1 MTHALLIYN
10 AVLLDEETNTPG
22 AVLSV
27 DGKIRSVFH
36 GYYTNANTVSAM
48 AKAVLLEDGYSAECT
63 LELFDAAG
71 LTLTPAFIDMHV
83 HLRYPGFPLKE
94 DLESGIRA
102 AAAGG
107 FGTIVAMPN
116 TKPVV
121 SSLEEALRIENEAKE
136 FGLTNVIQAV
146 SITENFEGKSTEHI
160 NVLDNVHTPVISE
173 DGREVASTE
182 VMLNGMEKAR
192 AKNLIVA
199 CHCEDPELAAMAKP
213 YREQGL
219 NLLKENNIP
228 LDPVLIKEIE
238 DVPESV
244 PVTIRDAFMNAN
256 ELLRTAED
264 TMTQRNI
271 ALAELSHSKIHLC
284 HVSTELSIDYVR
296 QAKKRGYTKVSCE
309 VTPHHIS
316 CCAYDWKEM
325 IAVVNPPIRSLE
337 DNNAVI
343 AGIKDGTVDV
353 ISTDHAPHTQTD
365 KEAGAPGFTGL
376 EISFAAC
383 HTDLVC
389 RKIIPAT
396 KLSKLMSANPA
407 RILGLKKGLL
417 RPNYD
422 ADFTIFDP
430 EFKWVVDA
438 AQFNSKGKWTPFT
451 GRTLTGKVRALFI
464 DGKLALEQ

>member
-10 AVLLDEETNTPG
+10 ARLLDEENDTPG

-27 DGKIRSVFH
+27 GGKIRSVFK
-36 GYYTNANTVSAM
+36 GYFTNGNTVSAM
-48 AKAVLLEDGYSAECT
+48 AKAVLLEDGYSDDCT

-83 HLRYPGFPLKE
+83 HLRYPGQPQKE
-94 DLESGIRA
+94 DLESGVRA

-116 TKPVV
+116 TNPVV
-121 SSLEEALRIENEAKE
+121 SSLEEALRIENEAQDLG
-136 FGLTNVIQAV
+136 FTRVLQAV
-146 SITENFEGKSTEHI
+146 SITENFEGKSTNHLD
-160 NVLDNVHTPVISE
+160 VLDSVHTPVISE
-173 DGREVASTE
+173 DGREVKSTE
-182 VMLNGMEKAR
+182 VMLQGMEKAA
-192 AKNLIVA
+192 AKDLVVA

-213 YREQGL
+213 YRQKGL
-219 NLLKENNIP
+219 DLIKENNIP
-228 LDPVLIKEIE
+228 LDPLKIREE
-238 DVPESV
+238 LDVPEKVSEE
-244 PVTIRDAFMNAN
+244 IRQAFMNAN

-271 ALAELSHSKIHLC
+271 ALAELCHAKIHLC

-309 VTPHHIS
+309 VTPHHI
-316 CCAYDWKEM
+316 CCSAYDWKEM
-325 IAVVNPPIRSLE
+325 LAIVNPPIRSIE

-353 ISTDHAPHTQTD
+353 ISTDHAPHTQED
-365 KEAGAPGFTGL
+365 KENGAPGFTGI
-376 EISFAAC
+376 EVSYAAC

-389 RKIIPAT
+389 RNIISER
-396 KLSKLMSANPA
+396 KLSQLMSANPA
-407 RILGLKKGLL
+407 RLLNLKKGLL

-422 ADFTIFDP
+422 ADFTIIDS
-430 EFKWVVDA
+430 EFKWVVDPA
-438 AQFNSKGKWTPFT
+438 LFNSKGKWTPFT
-451 GRTLTGKVRALFI
+451 GRTLTGKVRALFL